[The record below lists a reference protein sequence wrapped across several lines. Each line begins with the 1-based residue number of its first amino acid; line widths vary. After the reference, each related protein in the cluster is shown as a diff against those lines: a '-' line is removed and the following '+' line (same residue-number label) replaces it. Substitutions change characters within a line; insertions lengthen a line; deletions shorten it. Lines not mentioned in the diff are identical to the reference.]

1 MNTRF
6 ISLASILVLA
16 IAAMA
21 VASAQ
26 EANVSVNNTTMNN
39 TTLNETVIGNSTDS
53 SAGQQSAPATAS
65 IGGAQNL
72 DVASQGVENL
82 STVNDKTTTVAP
94 ISKMAG
100 VDPLMAA
107 TASSAQVATEPE
119 GSFKIGASV
128 GGIDPFNPEHVDVE
142 PLSLGI
148 ATKPMRDVGKMFF
161 VCDIV

>member
-6 ISLASILVLA
+6 IALASILVLA
-16 IAAMA
+16 LAAMA

-26 EANVSVNNTTMNN
+26 EGNVSMNNTTMNN
-39 TTLNETVIGNSTDS
+39 TTYNETAIVNATDDAVAEQST
-53 SAGQQSAPATAS
+53 PATAS
-65 IGGAQNL
+65 AGTTLNL
-72 DVASQGVENL
+72 DAENKSVENL
-82 STVNDKTTTVAP
+82 STVNTETATVAP

-119 GSFKIGASV
+119 GSFKIGTGV
-128 GGIDPFNPEHVDVE
+128 GGIDPFNPKHVDVE

-148 ATKPMRDVGKMFF
+148 ETKPMRDVGKMFF